1 MKVFIA
7 NTGPWAPRE
16 YYLLFCRTCQSGFEW
31 LKALLKQVLG
41 SKPTVFTL
49 IWDCNSLKIFVQK
62 IDFVGCSLV
71 WDADV
76 EVGPNARQLLWEPS
90 EHVDVSH
97 IYTKEFFFFFFA
109 TNKRKSHT
117 AFTGPLSSIKK
128 PKCF

>member
-62 IDFVGCSLV
+62 IDFVGCSLL

-97 IYTKEFFFFFFA
+97 IYTKEFFFFFFYQ
-109 TNKRKSHT
+109 
-117 AFTGPLSSIKK
+117 
-128 PKCF
+128 